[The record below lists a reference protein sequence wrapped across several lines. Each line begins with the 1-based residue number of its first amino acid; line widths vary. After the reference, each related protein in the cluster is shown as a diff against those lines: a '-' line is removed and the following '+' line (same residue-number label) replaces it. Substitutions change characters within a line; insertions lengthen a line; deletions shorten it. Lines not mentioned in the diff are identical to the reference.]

1 MDDALI
7 DAYLHQQTMG
17 NRVGGT
23 FTTHALEN
31 IVNEVRSKF
40 LDKPID
46 KERAQNRM
54 KNIKRAFIR
63 CYDIFKNGMSG
74 FAWNPTSEMWHAE
87 SEVWQHL
94 IETKPEAAEWMTKR
108 VRNYEKLVQ
117 LYGQNRATG
126 VQAETASEMR
136 RRRRNKINSSENTI
150 DEIDLLVSQNT
161 VNLENLGEN
170 SNTVVQESEGE
181 DEASPMATNQQS
193 QTQAPSSSRHKK
205 RKEMNNDDDN
215 CDKVGTTIEKVAD
228 AILQSTNILVQASAT
243 NPTKDY
249 NIWGMLKDL
258 GISHPI
264 LRKAYRF
271 LIKDSKLLD
280 GLIRCPIE
288 ERKSLLLSWLDCG
301 DDPQTINVIRL
312 RVFEQFEL
320 CFLMLFD
327 AF

>member
-63 CYDIFKNGMSG
+63 CYDIFKNGMNGMSG

-94 IETKPEAAEWMTKR
+94 IEAKPEAVEWMNKR

-117 LYGQNRATG
+117 LYGQDRATG

-136 RRRRNKINSSENTI
+136 RRRRNEINSSGNTI

-161 VNLENLGEN
+161 VNLENLGE
-170 SNTVVQESEGE
+170 SPNTHEHDNEGQ

-205 RKEMNNDDDN
+205 NKGMNNDDDN
-215 CDKVGTTIEKVAD
+215 GDKVATVIEIVAD
-228 AILQSTNILVQASAT
+228 ALLQSTNMLVQAST
-243 NPTKDY
+243 TDPTKDY
-249 NIWGMLKDL
+249 DVWGMLKDL

-264 LRKAYRF
+264 LGKAYRF
-271 LIKDSKLLD
+271 LIKDSKLLE
-280 GLIRCPIE
+280 GLIRCPIK
-288 ERKSLLLSWLDCG
+288 ERKALLLSWLDYD
-301 DDPQTINVIRL
+301 DDPQ
-312 RVFEQFEL
+312 Q
-320 CFLMLFD
+320 
-327 AF
+327 

>member
-1 MDDALI
+1 MSKRKSSSNVHDGSNMCIWTFAMDDALI
-7 DAYLHQQTMG
+7 DVYLHQQTMG

-63 CYDIFKNGMSG
+63 WYDIFKNRMSG

-94 IETKPEAAEWMTKR
+94 IEAKPEAAEWMNKR

-117 LYGQNRATG
+117 LYGQDRATG

-136 RRRRNKINSSENTI
+136 RRRRNEINSSGNTI

-161 VNLENLGEN
+161 VNLENLGE
-170 SNTVVQESEGE
+170 SPNTHEHDNEGQ

-193 QTQAPSSSRHKK
+193 QTQAPSSSSHKK
-205 RKEMNNDDDN
+205 SKGMNNDDDN
-215 CDKVGTTIEKVAD
+215 GDKVATTIEIVAD
-228 AILQSTNILVQASAT
+228 ALLQFTNMLVQAST
-243 NPTKDY
+243 TDPTKDY
-249 NIWGMLKDL
+249 DVWGMLKDL

-264 LRKAYRF
+264 LGKAYRF
-271 LIKDSKLLD
+271 LIKDSKLLE
-280 GLIRCPIE
+280 GLIKCPIE
-288 ERKSLLLSWLDCG
+288 ERKALLLSWLDYD
-301 DDPQTINVIRL
+301 DDPQ
-312 RVFEQFEL
+312 Q
-320 CFLMLFD
+320 
-327 AF
+327 